1 MRKFLLIFLFLA
13 VFIADSIIAPVVF
26 NSRGGFLTV
35 ILLLSWT
42 ILNGVSKKGFLAFM
56 AFFILEVFWG
66 LNWGS
71 LSLPFALILILFFI
85 ASEFLN
91 VGYAGFMQNNPIIR
105 ILSLAVI
112 NSGLFYVFYVIS
124 RQVENLFYEVNFS
137 ASRSFLPNWG
147 LIFQVFVL
155 SAAFLSLFEVIKNY
169 PKHKFLR
176 NV

>member
-1 MRKFLLIFLFLA
+1 MRNFLFIILFPA
-13 VFIADSIIAPVVF
+13 VFIADSVIAPVVF

-42 ILNGVSKKGFLAFM
+42 IFNGVSKRGFPALI

-71 LSLPFALILILFFI
+71 LSLPFAFILFLFFI

-91 VGYAGFMQNNPIIR
+91 VGYAGFMQNNPIVR

-124 RQVENLFYEVNFS
+124 RQIENLFYAVNFF
-137 ASRSFLPNWG
+137 APWSFLPDWG
-147 LIFQVFVL
+147 LIFQVFVF
-155 SAAFLSLFEVIKNY
+155 SAAFLSLFEAVKNY

>member
-1 MRKFLLIFLFLA
+1 MRKFLFIILFPA

-42 ILNGVSKKGFLAFM
+42 VFNGVSKRGFPALI

-66 LNWGS
+66 LNWGV
-71 LSLPFALILILFFI
+71 LSLPFALILVLFFV

-91 VGYAGFMQNNPIIR
+91 VGYAGFMQNNPVVR

-124 RQVENLFYEVNFS
+124 RQIENLVYAVNFS
-137 ASRSFLPNWG
+137 ALRSFLSDWG
-147 LIFQVFVL
+147 GVFQVFVL
-155 SAAFLSLFEVIKNY
+155 SAVFLSLFEAIKNY
-169 PKHKFLR
+169 PKHKF
-176 NV
+176 